1 MSKNRVT
8 HTILA
13 AAFLLFAAVVVM
25 LGIHSTN
32 TYAADLE
39 IPEDE
44 TVLYS
49 EQSVPVPQDITQADY
64 DYMEDTYNIHP
75 DGIPVIESKTE
86 ENATVVTK
94 TENGTK
100 TRTKKTTTW
109 VVRDTDP
116 KQTTQ
121 PSAEVTAPDI
131 SNAPVATPATT
142 PTPTTTPTTTTP
154 TTTTND
160 STSLALTV
168 GAVALAAPVVV
179 AALPAIA
186 IAAPAIIA
194 VAVPAVIAGSLLSG
208 NSNSNSSQSSQS
220 TQPGLSGLNLLG

>member
-75 DGIPVIESKTE
+75 DGTPVIESKTE

-131 SNAPVATPATT
+131 STAPVATPATT
-142 PTPTTTPTTTTP
+142 PTPATAPTTTP

-168 GAVALAAPVVV
+168 GAVALATPVVV

-220 TQPGLSGLNLLG
+220 TQSGLSGLNLLG

>member
-13 AAFLLFAAVVVM
+13 AAFLLIAAIIVM

-32 TYAADLE
+32 TYAADIE

-49 EQSVPVPQDITQADY
+49 EQSVPVPQDVTQADY

-75 DGIPVIESKTE
+75 DGTPVIESKTE

-109 VVRDTDP
+109 VVRDTDA
-116 KQTTQ
+116 KQSNQ
-121 PSAEVTAPDI
+121 PSANVTAPDI
-131 SNAPVATPATT
+131 TTVPAT
-142 PTPTTTPTTTTP
+142 PTPTTTPS
-154 TTTTND
+154 TND

-168 GAVALAAPVVV
+168 SAVALATPVVV

-186 IAAPAIIA
+186 IAAPAVIA
-194 VAVPAVIAGSLLSG
+194 VAVPAIIAGSLLSG
-208 NSNSNSSQSSQS
+208 NSSSNSTAATSNNSSSQTSQNSQS
-220 TQPGLSGLNLLG
+220 GFFGLNLLG